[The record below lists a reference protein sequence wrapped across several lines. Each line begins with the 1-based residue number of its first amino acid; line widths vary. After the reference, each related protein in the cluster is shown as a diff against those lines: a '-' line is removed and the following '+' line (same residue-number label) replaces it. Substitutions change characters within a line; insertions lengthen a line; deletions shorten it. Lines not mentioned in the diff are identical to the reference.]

1 MKLRQL
7 FFSPVIGGLFFLT
20 ACSNPFAPTSST
32 SSTPEVSPEVK
43 AAVAQYVAKVNAHD
57 APGAGELYADEQ
69 GFHWIENGEVTYETR
84 TAAVAG
90 LVNFFGGFPESH
102 FEAYDVKIS
111 MLTDE
116 SAVATFKYTQT
127 IAANGQASLK
137 FEGTMTLTMALRDG
151 DWKIVV
157 GHRSASTFPH

>member
-1 MKLRQL
+1 ML
-7 FFSPVIGGLFFLT
+7 LT
-20 ACSNPFAPTSST
+20 ACSNPFATTTSI

-43 AAVAQYVAKVNAHD
+43 AAVDQYVAKVNAHD

-69 GFHWIENGEVTYETR
+69 GFHWVENGQVLYETR
-84 TAAVAG
+84 TAAIAG
-90 LVNFFGGFPESH
+90 LANFFGGFPESH
-102 FEAYDVKIS
+102 FEAYDIKIS

-137 FEGTMTLTMALRDG
+137 FEGTMTLSMADRDG

-157 GHRSASTFPH
+157 GHRSASTFAH